1 MMPVLPINR
10 ETVMSPNTD
19 PAIQAYFAS
28 ETEAGVDA
36 FEIIF
41 ASDALVTDEGKT
53 HSGIEAIKAWKQN
66 AKQKYQYIVEPLD
79 SQVSNAG
86 TAVQAR
92 LSGTF
97 PGNPVVV
104 AYVFGVQHGKIQTLE
119 IH

>member
-1 MMPVLPINR
+1 
-10 ETVMSPNTD
+10 MSLNTD

-28 ETEAGVDA
+28 EAEAGVDV
-36 FEIIF
+36 FETIF
-41 ASDALVTDEGKT
+41 ASDASVTDEGKT

-66 AKQKYQYIVEPLD
+66 AKLKHQYIVEPLD

-97 PGNPVVV
+97 PRSSVVV
-104 AYVFGVQHGKIQTLE
+104 AYLFGVQHGKIQTLE
-119 IH
+119 IN